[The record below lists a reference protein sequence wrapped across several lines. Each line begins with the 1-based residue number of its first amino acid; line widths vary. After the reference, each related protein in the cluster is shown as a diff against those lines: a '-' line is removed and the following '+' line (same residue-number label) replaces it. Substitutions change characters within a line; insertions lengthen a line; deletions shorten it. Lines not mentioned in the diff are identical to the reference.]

1 MTAPAT
7 TTEATAQ
14 TNPAA
19 PDEGSEATLLE
30 QFRALEALE
39 VGDGSDVDARGD
51 TEPARPRAP
60 AAKPDEKPQG
70 RARVDIEVAKREARR
85 EAKAVY
91 EAKARDVEARAA
103 KLAEREA
110 MLGELVPER
119 IREVIERGEFD
130 AVAKKLG
137 FQSWADVTD
146 AAIRAKTSP
155 EHKAAMK
162 AAQEV
167 DDLRKQLEAE
177 RSERARLA
185 GEQASEAKRAE
196 FDRDLH
202 GALKAASA
210 TEVSSLAED
219 PGFRRAV
226 TQEMIEYYQAHDED
240 MPAEEAA
247 RVVVERARATWAQLD
262 KVFRGGGAAPA
273 AAHAATPDRAGGHR
287 PARQPL
293 RSVPRTGGEQASRPR
308 AMSHADWIRSSA
320 AALQSALDEDEATAS
335 G

>member
-1 MTAPAT
+1 MSAPETTTPETETPTEEAQTAP
-7 TTEATAQ
+7 
-14 TNPAA
+14 
-19 PDEGSEATLLE
+19 SLLE
-30 QFRALEALE
+30 QFRALEAAE
-39 VGDGSDVDARGD
+39 SGDAPPPGDG
-51 TEPARPRAP
+51 EPA
-60 AAKPDEKPQG
+60 AAKAPEKTAEKPQG

-85 EAKAVY
+85 EAKAAFEV
-91 EAKARDVEARAA
+91 KARDVEARAA

-110 MLGELVPER
+110 MLGELVPEKL
-119 IREVIERGEFD
+119 REVLERGEFD

-137 FQSWADVTD
+137 FSSWADVTD

-167 DDLRKQLEAE
+167 EDLRKQLEAE
-177 RSERARLA
+177 RTERARLA
-185 GEQASEAKRAE
+185 EEQASEAKRAA

-202 GALKAASA
+202 GALKAAEA
-210 TEVSSLAED
+210 PEVASLAED

-226 TQEMIEYYQAHDED
+226 TQEMIAHYQEHDED

-273 AAHAATPDRAGGHR
+273 AASAASPDRPGGNR
-287 PARQPL
+287 AARQPL
-293 RSVPRTGGEQASRPR
+293 RSVPRTGGEQASRQKP
-308 AMSHADWIRSSA
+308 MSHADWIRASA
-320 AALQSALDEDEATAS
+320 AALQTAIDEDATAS